1 MINLQILCIDEADL
15 ILSFGYEDDM
25 KMITQNLPAKP
36 CQCILTSATL
46 SEDIL
51 KLKTLLMHD
60 PVVIKIEEVTM
71 ANWDFSSHCSLAS
84 KQAKFN
90 PRTVPLPSL
99 VSIDTV
105 VPAGII

>member
-1 MINLQILCIDEADL
+1 MVFVGFCMTYFFILLRVCDHVQKGNLTLINLQILCIDEADL

-25 KMITQNLPAKP
+25 KMITQNLPSKP

-60 PVVIKIEEVTM
+60 PVVVKIEEVTK
-71 ANWDFSSHCSLAS
+71 L
-84 KQAKFN
+84 
-90 PRTVPLPSL
+90 
-99 VSIDTV
+99 
-105 VPAGII
+105 